1 MMRLRMVNTRSEIEF
16 SEPCSTRRMGFLSVQ
31 HLGTCAGRG
40 LGILASHVLT
50 RCVARVVGAFGR
62 RKILALTC
70 TRTDIPLA
78 LVHSRPFPHLRRPV
92 ARIA

>member
-50 RCVARVVGAFGR
+50 RCVTRVVGGFGR
-62 RKILALTC
+62 RKNSGFDVHAGRHP
-70 TRTDIPLA
+70 TRTCP
-78 LVHSRPFPHLRRPV
+78 
-92 ARIA
+92 

>member
-31 HLGTCAGRG
+31 HLGTHAGRG

-50 RCVARVVGAFGR
+50 RCVARVVGDFWRQKNSGFDAH
-62 RKILALTC
+62 A
-70 TRTDIPLA
+70 D
-78 LVHSRPFPHLRRPV
+78 
-92 ARIA
+92 